1 MTHRDLVKDPS
12 IKLGKIAASKV
23 LVVWWI
29 HVNEDMVAAG
39 PYNNTSLAVGCYV
52 RSCRNQCQHQD

>member
-1 MTHRDLVKDPS
+1 MTHRDLVEDPS

-23 LVVWWI
+23 LVVSWI

-39 PYNNTSLAVGCYV
+39 T
-52 RSCRNQCQHQD
+52 